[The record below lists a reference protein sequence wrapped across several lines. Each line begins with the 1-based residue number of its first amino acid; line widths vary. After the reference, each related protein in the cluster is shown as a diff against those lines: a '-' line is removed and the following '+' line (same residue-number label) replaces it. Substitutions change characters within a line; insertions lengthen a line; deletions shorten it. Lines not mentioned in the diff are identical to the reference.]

1 MIKEIIR
8 FLKHLFQSDEER
20 SRARVA
26 EIFNTQALARHP
38 ELAQEA
44 ARIEQARR
52 QASAILPMIRD
63 ALIAPENTAAERRYG
78 KALKQAGASASTGSE
93 MRRAGQLEQ
102 ISNLMNASQRG
113 TVAWAKQVAA
123 RHGVKGSKYASGAD
137 AFADNAEWG
146 ALLEDL
152 IPQLPKP
159 VRQAMAVPM
168 DLFIDPLAGVSPA
181 KAYDLAMDAIYK
193 LSPDI
198 GSVITNLG
206 VLTKAKLSQLL
217 NPSFYKYAQ
226 TVHKHQSPKIKIQPP
241 TNTIDDRQVM
251 REIIE
256 MIKRKYPPEQQREQ
270 IALLKQM
277 FKKSH
282 EIYKRRNKPIK
293 RLKQAIEE
301 AADDQIRILQL
312 MDEVEGNI
320 PRRLTALETD
330 PTSIPETLRGVL
342 EEMWFD
348 LSPKE
353 FMPLLDP
360 ETNDFVLRK
369 LAQERAVRRARTG
382 DASIPLYH
390 KQAPDI
396 KTISTAEIIRRLK
409 ALMLP
414 ETKAEEIYN
423 NLARTRMAHAA
434 NQALNKLAQFL
445 SNEPLSEVFGR
456 QRWIYDWPKQSETI
470 EKLARIIPFIRG
482 FYPVAPHLAR
492 GAWENPYRFIMLSRI
507 LNRTNTGEFGQS
519 E

>member
-8 FLKHLFQSDEER
+8 FLKHLFQSEER

-26 EIFNTQALARHP
+26 EIFNAQALARHP
-38 ELAQEA
+38 ESAQEA

-78 KALKQAGASASTGSE
+78 TALKQVGSTASTRSE
-93 MRRAGQLEQ
+93 MERVGKLEQ
-102 ISNLMNASQRG
+102 LANLLNASQRG
-113 TVAWAKQVAA
+113 TVAWVKQIAS
-123 RHGVKGSKYASGAD
+123 RHGLPGSKYASGGD
-137 AFADNAEWG
+137 AFEDNAEWG

-152 IPQLPKP
+152 FPQLPKP
-159 VRQAMAVPM
+159 VRQGLAIPM
-168 DLFIDPLAGVSPA
+168 DLLLDPLAGVSPA
-181 KAYDLAMDAIYK
+181 KAGDVALDAIYK

-198 GSVITNLG
+198 GSILTNLG
-206 VLTKAKLSQLL
+206 VLAKAKLTQLL
-217 NPSFYKYAQ
+217 NPSIYKYAQ

-241 TNTIDDRQVM
+241 TNTINDRQAM

-270 IALLKQM
+270 IELLKQM

-301 AADDQIRILQL
+301 VADDQIRILQL

-330 PTSIPETLRGVL
+330 PTSIPETLRAVL

-353 FMPLLDP
+353 FMPLLDQ
-360 ETNDFVLRK
+360 ETYDFVLRK
-369 LAQERAVRRARTG
+369 LAQERAVRAVRTG

-390 KQAPDI
+390 KQAPDV
-396 KTISTAEIIRRLK
+396 KTLSTAEIIRRLK

-445 SNEPLSEVFGR
+445 ANEPLQDVFSR
-456 QRWIYDWPKQSETI
+456 ERWWYDRLPESETI

>member
-52 QASAILPMIRD
+52 QASAILPRIRD
-63 ALIAPENTAAERRYG
+63 ALITSQNTAAERRYG
-78 KALKQAGASASTGSE
+78 TALKQVGSTASTGSE
-93 MRRAGQLEQ
+93 MERVGKLKQLA
-102 ISNLMNASQRG
+102 NLLNASQRG
-113 TVAWAKQVAA
+113 TVAWVKQIAS
-123 RHGVKGSKYASGAD
+123 RHGLPGSKYASGGD
-137 AFADNAEWG
+137 AFEDNAEWG

-152 IPQLPKP
+152 FPQLPKP
-159 VRQAMAVPM
+159 VRQGLAIPM
-168 DLFIDPLAGVSPA
+168 DLLLDPLAGVSPA
-181 KAYDLAMDAIYK
+181 KAGDVALDAIYK

-198 GSVITNLG
+198 GSILTNLG
-206 VLTKAKLSQLL
+206 VLAKAKLSQLL

-241 TNTIDDRQVM
+241 TNTINDRQAM

-270 IALLKQM
+270 IELLKQM

-301 AADDQIRILQL
+301 AADDQIRILEL

-330 PTSIPETLRGVL
+330 PTSIPETLRAVL

-353 FMPLLDP
+353 FMPLLDKP
-360 ETNDFVLRK
+360 TYDFVLRK
-369 LAQERAVRRARTG
+369 LNEEASRTG
-382 DASIPLYH
+382 KSYLYH
-390 KQAPDI
+390 KVGPDI
-396 KTISTAEIIRRLK
+396 KSASTAEIIRRLK
-409 ALMLP
+409 DRMKP
-414 ETKAEEIYN
+414 RTWAEEMYYSIS
-423 NLARTRMAHAA
+423 RTKTAQQVGDAM
-434 NQALNKLAQFL
+434 LKLAQFL
-445 SNEPLSEVFGR
+445 ANEPLQDVFSR
-456 QRWIYDWPKQSETI
+456 QRWWYNRLPQSETI
-470 EKLARIIPFIRG
+470 DNLARIIPFIRG